1 MKIVISENQ
10 LKRLVEAN
18 TPLDNINN
26 FINLKDYVYN
36 YGFGESNITPSSV
49 IIEGELSDGDLTVRV
64 TVDTVT
70 YRGEDVSEFA
80 KSYALY
86 SGDYDQDTPLAFDY
100 KEFVTKKIND
110 KALRMTPFT
119 ISEFDIILELY

>member
-86 SGDYDQDTPLAFDY
+86 AGDYDQDTPLAFDY
-100 KEFVTKKIND
+100 KDFVAKKIND
-110 KALRMTPFT
+110 KVLRMTPFT
-119 ISEFDIILELY
+119 VTDYDIILELY

>member
-10 LKRLVEAN
+10 LKKLVEAN
-18 TPLDNINN
+18 TPLDKINN

-70 YRGEDVSEFA
+70 YGGEDVSEFA

-86 SGDYDQDTPLAFDY
+86 VGDYDQDTPLAFDY
-100 KEFVTKKIND
+100 KEFVAKKIND
-110 KALRMTPFT
+110 KVLRMTPFT
-119 ISEFDIILELY
+119 VTDYDIILELY